1 MYDIRLKENF
11 KIFISGPSR
20 CGKTF
25 FVVNL
30 LENLTKIAKAP
41 PTFIIYV
48 YKVWQYKFDEM
59 RNVNVFLE
67 DKDDLNE
74 KITTY
79 TAGKSTLII
88 FDDLINSKSII
99 NIAPLFTVD
108 GRHLKMSLIFLS
120 QHMFVNNEFFRQIS
134 QNSDYFVVFKNPRN
148 LSEIRTLAQQITPGD
163 LQLMYI
169 YREATKEPF
178 SYLFINLTQEAQSE
192 TKYLSNLFEQN
203 HIIKTYIE

>member
-48 YKVWQYKFDEM
+48 YKVWQDKFDKM

-120 QHMFVNNEFFRQIS
+120 QRMFVNNEFFRQIS